1 MFPAHLGIH
10 LVLQVPLERYVS
22 NTPSWIAVRRRRNLE
37 MFLRKFE
44 EILRRG
50 DRGKPPQAK
59 YGGVF
64 EEICGNPETRGQ
76 GSDEEIWMILRKKA
90 RRRRIF

>member
-1 MFPAHLGIH
+1 MILRKFEEILRRGGQGKA
-10 LVLQVPLERYVS
+10 
-22 NTPSWIAVRRRRNLE
+22 RRRRNLE

-76 GSDEEIWMILRKKA
+76 GSDEEIWMILRKFVEIL
-90 RRRRIF
+90 RRGTGF